1 VVGGPFHPASP
12 IPLPSMEA
20 KNSFQLTAFLRAL
33 FLILSAAVY
42 SCVLGLPALIVCLVD
57 RSGRWFSSFQR
68 LWANWLLRTNGI
80 RLSVQGLESVQK
92 GHSYILI
99 SNHVSILDIPGIISA
114 FPFPVRFIAKKSL
127 AWFPIFGWN
136 LYLSKH
142 ILIDRESTPS
152 ALKSLKKAA
161 SLLKS
166 GISIIVF
173 PEGTR
178 SADGQVKEFKRG
190 GFLLGLQSQAPI
202 VPVAISGTYRMLPRA
217 SWCFWPGTIEI
228 HVEKPIPT
236 QGLPLRE
243 SRTLMQRVRNT
254 IIQNLKPE
262 GQKT

>member
-1 VVGGPFHPASP
+1 VVCGPFHPASP
-12 IPLPSMEA
+12 IPLSSMEA
-20 KNSFQLTAFLRAL
+20 NNSFQLTAFLRAL
-33 FLILSAAVY
+33 FLVLSTGVY

-68 LWANWLLRTNGI
+68 LWGNWLLRTNGI
-80 RLSVQGLESVQK
+80 RLSVQK
-92 GHSYILI
+92 GHFYILI

-114 FPFPVRFIAKKSL
+114 FPFPVRFIAQKSL

-166 GISIIVF
+166 GISIVVF

-190 GFLLGLQSQAPI
+190 AFLLGLQSQAPI
-202 VPVAISGTYRMLPRA
+202 VPVAISGTYRMLLRT

-254 IIQNLKPE
+254 IIQNLRKDE
-262 GQKT
+262 RREA

>member
-1 VVGGPFHPASP
+1 LVFLIPAPLGELVVANEWHSLERAGSGERAEGPFLHPY
-12 IPLPSMEA
+12 
-20 KNSFQLTAFLRAL
+20 FQ
-33 FLILSAAVY
+33 SCQHPGY
-42 SCVLGLPALIVCLVD
+42 SRDHFG
-57 RSGRWFSSFQR
+57 
-68 LWANWLLRTNGI
+68 
-80 RLSVQGLESVQK
+80 
-92 GHSYILI
+92 
-99 SNHVSILDIPGIISA
+99 

-190 GFLLGLQSQAPI
+190 SFLLGLQSQAPI

-217 SWCFWPGTIEI
+217 SWYFWPGTIEI